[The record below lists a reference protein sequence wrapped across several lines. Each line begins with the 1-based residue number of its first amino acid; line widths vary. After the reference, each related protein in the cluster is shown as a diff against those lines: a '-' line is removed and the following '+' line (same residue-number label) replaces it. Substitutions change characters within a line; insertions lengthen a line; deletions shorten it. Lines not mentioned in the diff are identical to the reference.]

1 MAEPQDRHYRL
12 NSPPVVLETV
22 DEETIIVN
30 LDTGSYYD
38 LNHSG
43 GRMLE
48 ALAHHGRVGA
58 AVEAVA
64 ADYGIDRAEVA
75 GPAEALVER
84 LVEEGIVV
92 AADSAGENGDG
103 PANGGTPPS
112 RAYEAP
118 ALSKYTDMQE
128 LLLLDPVHE
137 VDGAGWPNKV

>member
-1 MAEPQDRHYRL
+1 MPAAHYRI

-38 LNHSG
+38 LNHTG
-43 GRMLE
+43 GRLLE
-48 ALAHHGRVGA
+48 ALGRGHSLDA
-58 AVEAVA
+58 AIDLLASDYSVDREQVA
-64 ADYGIDRAEVA
+64 ATIG
-75 GPAEALVER
+75 ALVGQLES
-84 LVEEGIVV
+84 EGIVV
-92 AADSAGENGDG
+92 EAGAEPSAAGAVNGWE
-103 PANGGTPPS
+103 PPVKPF
-112 RAYEAP
+112 EAP

>member
-1 MAEPQDRHYRL
+1 MPERFQL

-43 GRMLE
+43 GRLLE
-48 ALAHHGRVGA
+48 ALDGGA
-58 AVEAVA
+58 ALDGAIDAVA
-64 ADYGIDRAEVA
+64 AAYAVERSQLA
-75 GPAEALVER
+75 GAAEALVAQ
-84 LVEEGIVV
+84 LAEEGIVV
-92 AADSAGENGDG
+92 AADGAAA
-103 PANGGTPPS
+103 ANGSVNGSTPPAKS
-112 RAYEAP
+112 YEAP

-137 VDGAGWPNKV
+137 VDG

>member
-1 MAEPQDRHYRL
+1 MAEAHYRV

-38 LNHSG
+38 LTHSG
-43 GRMLE
+43 GRLLA
-48 ALAHHGRVGA
+48 ALDGGA
-58 AVEAVA
+58 GLDGAIDAVA
-64 ADYGIDRAEVA
+64 AAYAVERAQLA
-75 GPAEALVER
+75 GPAQALVAQ
-84 LVEEGIVV
+84 LADEGIVV
-92 AADSAGENGDG
+92 AIDG
-103 PANGGTPPS
+103 TAAANGSVNGATPP
-112 RAYEAP
+112 AKPYEAP

>member
-1 MAEPQDRHYRL
+1 MPAEHYRI

-38 LNHSG
+38 LNHTG
-43 GRMLE
+43 GRLLE
-48 ALAHHGRVGA
+48 AFGRGLGLDA
-58 AVEAVA
+58 AIDRIASDYSVDREGVA
-64 ADYGIDRAEVA
+64 AAPET
-75 GPAEALVER
+75 LVGQLE
-84 LVEEGIVV
+84 EEGIVV
-92 AADSAGENGDG
+92 AADDPA
-103 PANGGTPPS
+103 ANGAVNGWEPP
-112 RAYEAP
+112 AKPYEAP